1 MNAIPTPRNESPD
14 VPDEEL
20 IDGSAMVRCSARLH
34 LGFFDLNGGLG
45 RWFGS
50 LGLSLDRPVTR
61 LVARRAAATRV
72 RGPEHERVMRY
83 LTLMCERLGLSGHH
97 DVEVR
102 QAMPSH
108 AGLGSGTQL
117 ALAVATALRRLHGCP
132 DDPREDAA
140 LLGRG
145 ARSGIGIGLF
155 DQGGLVIDGGK
166 GRVAGPP
173 PLLVRYAVPEA
184 WRVLLV
190 LDRDREG
197 LSGSSER
204 AAFASLPP
212 MDSAVSG
219 SICRL
224 VLMQALPA
232 LAEQDLAGFGA
243 AIAAIQGHVGDY
255 FAPCQ
260 GGRFTSPLVGAA
272 LGRLA
277 EAGATG
283 IGQSSWGPTGF
294 AFAAS
299 DAEARRLADVLA
311 GSDAMRRLDLL
322 VCRVLNHGASVSI
335 SPAGSRED

>member
-1 MNAIPTPRNESPD
+1 MS
-14 VPDEEL
+14 
-20 IDGSAMVRCSARLH
+20 GS
-34 LGFFDLNGGLG
+34 
-45 RWFGS
+45 
-50 LGLSLDRPVTR
+50 
-61 LVARRAAATRV
+61 
-72 RGPEHERVMRY
+72 MRY

-117 ALAVATALRRLHGCP
+117 ALAVATAVRRLHGCP

-197 LSGSSER
+197 LSGSRER
-204 AAFASLPP
+204 AAFASLRP
-212 MDSAVSG
+212 MDCGGIGVDLPPGADAGVTGSG
-219 SICRL
+219 RAGSCRFRCGDHSDPGPCRRL
-224 VLMQALPA
+224 LRTLPGRSFHQPA
-232 LAEQDLAGFGA
+232 CRCRA
-243 AIAAIQGHVGDY
+243 ADGWRRPARPGSVRVPGVQPA
-255 FAPCQ
+255 
-260 GGRFTSPLVGAA
+260 SPLPPATPRPAA
-272 LGRLA
+272 WRMCLQA
-277 EAGATG
+277 
-283 IGQSSWGPTGF
+283 
-294 AFAAS
+294 
-299 DAEARRLADVLA
+299 
-311 GSDAMRRLDLL
+311 AMR
-322 VCRVLNHGASVSI
+322 
-335 SPAGSRED
+335 